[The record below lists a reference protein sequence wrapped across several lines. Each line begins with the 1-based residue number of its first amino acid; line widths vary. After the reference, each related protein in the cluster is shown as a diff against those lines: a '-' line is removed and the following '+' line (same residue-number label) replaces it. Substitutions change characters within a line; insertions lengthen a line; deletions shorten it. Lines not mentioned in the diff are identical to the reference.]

1 VPSKKDAPAYPL
13 KRGAASAVNT
23 RPYRMGRCALLRK
36 EDKRMKIYING
47 KFYEKDQAKI
57 SVFDHGL
64 LYGDGVFEGI
74 RSYNRLVFKLKEHID
89 RLFESAHSIMLK
101 IPLTKESL
109 IRVVIATLKENKL
122 DNAYIRLIA
131 TRGEGDLGL
140 DPRKCCQSAT
150 VIIIADK
157 IALYPEKFYQN
168 GLSIITVPT
177 VRNLPEALNPQIKSL
192 NYLNNILAKIEA
204 TNAGC
209 DEAIMLDSL
218 GYVAE
223 CTGDNIFIA
232 KNKHLYT
239 PPQCMGTLRGIT
251 RDSVLEIARKAK
263 ISAHEHVITRHEVY
277 ISDECFLTGT
287 AAEIIPVV
295 KVDGRFI
302 GTGKPG
308 VLTLSLTKKFKELT
322 KREGVKY

>member
-1 VPSKKDAPAYPL
+1 
-13 KRGAASAVNT
+13 
-23 RPYRMGRCALLRK
+23 
-36 EDKRMKIYING
+36 MKIYING
-47 KFYEKDQAKI
+47 KFYEKESAKI

-74 RSYNRLVFKLKEHID
+74 RSYNRRVFKLKEHID
-89 RLFESAHSIMLK
+89 RLFESAQSIMLK
-101 IPLTKESL
+101 IPLTKERL
-109 IRVVIATLKENKL
+109 IKAVIETIKANKL
-122 DNAYIRLIA
+122 DNAYIRLVV

-140 DPRKCCQSAT
+140 DPRKCSKGAV

-157 IALYPEKFYQN
+157 IALYPEKLYRE
-168 GLSIITVPT
+168 GLSIVTVPT

-204 TNAGC
+204 ANAGC

-223 CTGDNIFIA
+223 CTGDNIFVA
-232 KNKHLYT
+232 KNGHLYT

-251 RDSVLEIARKAK
+251 RDSILEIARENK
-263 ISAHEHVITRHEVY
+263 IPAHEHVITRHEVY

-295 KVDGRFI
+295 KVDSRVI

-308 VLTLSLTKKFKELT
+308 KLTLSLMNKFRQLT
-322 KREGVKY
+322 AKDGVKY